1 MSAEDGQTDSKTV
14 GAKDGQM
21 TSKTVGANIQ
31 RIRLER
37 GLTQEKLAEAIGI
50 SPTYMSTIETGRRY
64 PSLKILVDIKNFF
77 GVSIG
82 QIMGDELNYGREE
95 LKDLDFYDRRL
106 LRIMK
111 LYSMAEKELICDTL
125 DYLKDKK

>member
-1 MSAEDGQTDSKTV
+1 MKKKGADSMSAEDGQTDSTV

-50 SPTYMSTIETGRRY
+50 SPPI
-64 PSLKILVDIKNFF
+64 
-77 GVSIG
+77 
-82 QIMGDELNYGREE
+82 
-95 LKDLDFYDRRL
+95 
-106 LRIMK
+106 
-111 LYSMAEKELICDTL
+111 
-125 DYLKDKK
+125 

>member
-37 GLTQEKLAEAIGI
+37 GLTQEKL
-50 SPTYMSTIETGRRY
+50 RC
-64 PSLKILVDIKNFF
+64 V
-77 GVSIG
+77 
-82 QIMGDELNYGREE
+82 
-95 LKDLDFYDRRL
+95 
-106 LRIMK
+106 
-111 LYSMAEKELICDTL
+111 
-125 DYLKDKK
+125 

>member
-1 MSAEDGQTDSKTV
+1 MSAEDGQTDSTV

-50 SPTYMSTIETGRRY
+50 SPPI
-64 PSLKILVDIKNFF
+64 
-77 GVSIG
+77 
-82 QIMGDELNYGREE
+82 
-95 LKDLDFYDRRL
+95 
-106 LRIMK
+106 
-111 LYSMAEKELICDTL
+111 
-125 DYLKDKK
+125 